1 MTMDNTNEII
11 QGLADLLALDT
22 FKTFAANDL
31 AQRFANVG
39 EKYRYDPVI
48 RNVGGA
54 IERMAQKDPSL
65 TLSSQDILGLYNSFV
80 RLDPSSEFK
89 QVFADLLPTEDVAPA
104 EQRNAFDRARVPYN
118 EGVRDI
124 ANVEAQAI
132 EVDEWETAIEAPV
145 KTLIPGIEKFN
156 PELIQNS
163 ALHDPKLVEAGSVLV
178 KTQLETIGCSDV
190 RAALKHGVQ
199 GCLLYLASFPTTRGT
214 IHMNVPIAISAE
226 GQPEVPDLFA
236 DVTGDRVYAFNAVGL
251 EAMINDMAEIREDI
265 AAKKAGRIRTT
276 MATDTVRD
284 PANMGTTNIEVDE
297 VDTYVEQVAPKKLN
311 QISPELADVE
321 AILEDAIIRKA
332 SRYSDKVI
340 RIGHDL
346 VGEELRRVGYKADT
360 RFVGDH
366 VRGMT
371 FDATLWTK
379 RGKVEIS
386 VPVEVADGNV
396 LFPSVYVD
404 DNGDL
409 NRLNSASIE
418 AMLDKE
424 ELVEVPRYTAALV
437 DMDYNSLRKIIH
449 TATFD
454 RKHNV
459 AREALHLIND
469 KFGEDAH
476 KAAIADYQLWIEEA
490 TADYTDRCEECD
502 HYRPRGVSISSA
514 DHPMGRRASSKDYCG
529 LLHTNCHNVVKK
541 GGVCSRSHLDWDRQ
555 HDDSYKGV
563 IMTSQIKLT

>member
-1 MTMDNTNEII
+1 MTMDNTKEII
-11 QGLADLLALDT
+11 QSLADLLALDT
-22 FKTFAANDL
+22 FKTFAANEL
-31 AQRFANVG
+31 VQRFASVE

-54 IERMAQKDPSL
+54 IERMAQRDPNM
-65 TLSSQDILGLYNSFV
+65 TISSQDILGLYNNFI
-80 RLDPSSEFK
+80 RLEPNSEFK
-89 QVFADLLPTEDVAPA
+89 RVFADILPTEEPTQ
-104 EQRNAFDRARVPYN
+104 EEEKNNFERRRIPYN

-124 ANVEAQAI
+124 STVEAEAI
-132 EVDEWETAIEAPV
+132 EVDEWEAAIEHPV
-145 KTLIPGIEKFN
+145 EAIVPGIEKFN

-163 ALHDPKLVEAGSVLV
+163 TLHDPRLIEAGSALV
-178 KTQLETIGCSDV
+178 KSQLETIGCNNV
-190 RAALKHGVQ
+190 RAALKHGVK

-214 IHMNVPIAISAE
+214 VHINVPIAIKA

-236 DVTGDRVYAFNAVGL
+236 DATGNRVYAFNEEGL
-251 EAMINDMAEIREDI
+251 GVLIEDMVEIREDLQ
-265 AAKKAGRIRTT
+265 ARKAGRIRTT

-284 PANMGTTNIEVDE
+284 PANMNTSAIEVDE
-297 VDTYVEQVAPKKLN
+297 VEAYVTENAPKKLN
-311 QISPELADVE
+311 EINPELANVE

-340 RIGHDL
+340 QIGHGVVAD
-346 VGEELRRVGYKADT
+346 ELRRVGYKADT
-360 RFVGDH
+360 RFAGDNE
-366 VRGMT
+366 RGMT

-379 RGKVEIS
+379 RGKVEVSI
-386 VPVEVADGNV
+386 PIEVAEGNV
-396 LFPSVYVD
+396 LYPSLFVSD
-404 DNGDL
+404 DG
-409 NRLNSASIE
+409 SVGHISQAEIE

-449 TATFD
+449 KATFD

-469 KFGEDAH
+469 KFGVDAH
-476 KAAIADYQLWIEEA
+476 KSAIADYQLWIEEA
-490 TADYTDRCEECD
+490 TADYSDRCESCE
-502 HYRPRGVSISSA
+502 HYRPRGVAVTSN
-514 DHPMGRRASSKDYCG
+514 DHNMKRKASSRDYCG
-529 LLHTNCHNVVKK
+529 LLHTDCRNVVKK
-541 GGVCSRSHLDWDRQ
+541 AGVCSRSHLDWDKQ